1 MRFAVVTLFPE
12 SLASPL
18 DSSILSQAR
27 KKGLWDWEPI
37 GLRAYCPDKHATADD
52 HPFGGGAGMVLKAE
66 PVLAALAAARQRLPG
81 AKVLHLSPRGRRLN
95 QAYARELAKEASLI
109 LLCSHY
115 EGLDERAL
123 AAVDGELSI
132 GDVVLSGGE
141 LAACVLIDA
150 VVRLLP
156 GALGNQA
163 SIEDESFETGLLE
176 YPHYTRPAQA
186 AYGDVPPVLLSGNH
200 AAIDAWRRE
209 QSLKITLERR
219 PDLLE
224 TAALDDKDLAT
235 LKALGWMGRLGHQEK
250 KGKGQ
255 S

>member
-1 MRFAVVTLFPE
+1 MRFTVVTLFPE
-12 SLASPL
+12 ALDSPL
-18 DSSILSQAR
+18 NCSVLGQAR
-27 KKGLWDWEPI
+27 KKGHWDWQPLA
-37 GLRAYCPDKHATADD
+37 LRGFCLDKHSTADD

-66 PVLAALAAARQRLPG
+66 PVLQALAEARRLDPG
-81 AKVLHLSPRGRRLN
+81 AKVLHLSPRGRRLD
-95 QAYARELAKEASLI
+95 QAYARELARESGLI

-123 AAVDGELSI
+123 AAVDGEVSV

-156 GALGNQA
+156 GTLGNQA
-163 SIEDESFETGLLE
+163 SLVDESFETGLLE
-176 YPHYTRPAQA
+176 YPQYTRPAQA
-186 AYGDVPPVLLSGNH
+186 AYGDVPPVLLGGNH
-200 AAIDAWRRE
+200 AAIAAWRRQ

-235 LKALGWMGRLGHQEK
+235 LKALGW
-250 KGKGQ
+250 KGKLDHRET
-255 S
+255 

>member
-1 MRFAVVTLFPE
+1 VRFAVVTLFPE

-27 KKGLWDWEPI
+27 KKGLWDWQAVP
-37 GLRAYCPDKHATADD
+37 LRDYCPGKHATADD

-66 PVLAALAAARQRLPG
+66 PVLKALAAAKERLPL
-81 AKVLHLSPRGRRLN
+81 AKVLHLSPRGRRLD
-95 QAYARELAKEASLI
+95 QAYARELAKEDSLI

-141 LAACVLIDA
+141 LAACVVIDA

-186 AYGDVPPVLLSGNH
+186 PYGEVPAVLLSGNH
-200 AAIDAWRRE
+200 AAIAAWRRE
-209 QSLKITLERR
+209 QSLKTTLERR

-235 LKALGWMGRLGHQEK
+235 LAALGWRGRPGQQRE